1 MKLLLELW
9 SEDSIQ
15 RQLQGA
21 TRNDAIFRRIAQD
34 LAKSGFER
42 TVAQIRAKIK
52 ALKKKYKAIA
62 DRMRRSGAGHESD
75 EEEDMPADFPY
86 FDLLHTVMGG
96 RAAVTPVHL
105 LDSAT
110 AREEVEPPAT
120 SEPPE
125 SSRQEIP
132 GPSTGTHQEED
143 TPGPSAGSHQEED
156 TPGPSTS
163 SRPATPGPST
173 SSRRRPATPGPSTSS
188 RPATPGPSTSSRPA
202 TPGLLPAVDL
212 LRQGLLPA
220 VDRHLPTMWKMTF
233 QCPKRKEKE

>member
-1 MKLLLELW
+1 M
-9 SEDSIQ
+9 
-15 RQLQGA
+15 
-21 TRNDAIFRRIAQD
+21 
-34 LAKSGFER
+34 
-42 TVAQIRAKIK
+42 AQIRSKIK
-52 ALKKKYKAIA
+52 ALKKKYKTIT
-62 DRMRRSGAGHESD
+62 DRMRRSSAGHESD

-86 FDLLHTVMGG
+86 FDQLHTVMGG

-120 SEPPE
+120 SEPSE

-163 SRPATPGPST
+163 SRPTTPGPSA
-173 SSRRRPATPGPSTSS
+173 SS
-188 RPATPGPSTSSRPA
+188 
-202 TPGLLPAVDL
+202 
-212 LRQGLLPA
+212 
-220 VDRHLPTMWKMTF
+220 
-233 QCPKRKEKE
+233 